1 MKLTLSL
8 IFCLIAV
15 PLIEAQTH
23 WKNPGQLAEK
33 YKIDGS
39 LSVSEVTDT
48 LLLKRTINEPRY
60 IIKKSEDF
68 TYIAI
73 RSNTS
78 TILNAY
84 VVSDEKIQVLHASA
98 ALGQIDL
105 NKEGGR
111 YKAEKTEF
119 DWIFRDPNV
128 WDEMHPEGVNTID
141 KFFGIYGWM
150 ANTWT
155 FGSYREVEMLIDN
168 RLISEDDRL
177 LISYTSKEDGT
188 RAVRFKEGTADAS
201 LTGDPAA
208 DKRIHDGYIPE
219 TIDLVNQ

>member
-1 MKLTLSL
+1 MKLILSL
-8 IFCLIAV
+8 FFSLISAQ
-15 PLIEAQTH
+15 LIHAQTN
-23 WKNPGQLAEK
+23 WKNPDQLIEK

-48 LLLKRTINEPRY
+48 LLLKRTTNDPRY

-84 VVSDEKIQVLHASA
+84 VVSDKKIQVLHASA

-105 NKEGGR
+105 NKEGDL

-128 WDEMHPEGVNTID
+128 WDELHPEGVSTID
-141 KFFGIYGWM
+141 KFYEIYGWM

-168 RLISEDDRL
+168 SLIGEGDRL
-177 LISYTSKEDGT
+177 LISYTSNEDGT
-188 RAVRFKEGTADAS
+188 RAVRFKDGTSDAS
-201 LTGDPAA
+201 LTGDPEA
-208 DKRIHDGYIPE
+208 DKKIHDGYIPG